1 MPGFFDAA
9 ANFKQPAKKPI
20 TATIAGTVITVTLE
34 QKKEIMLSGED
45 AWMLKDGQLV
55 KKPMPTVKKG
65 YKRLIKS
72 DMGYN
77 FYDNNPYWPKEIVEG
92 GHTWQTPSE

>member
-1 MPGFFDAA
+1 MPGFFEAA

-20 TATIAGTVITVTLE
+20 TAKIEGIVITVTLE

-45 AWMLKDGQLV
+45 AWTLKDGQLV
-55 KKPMPTVKKG
+55 KKPVTKVKKG

-72 DMGYN
+72 DTGYN
-77 FYDNNPYWPKEIVEG
+77 FYDSNPYWPKEIVKG
-92 GHTWQTPSE
+92 GYTWQIPSE

>member
-1 MPGFFDAA
+1 MPGFFEAA
-9 ANFKQPAKKPI
+9 SNFKQPVKKPI

-55 KKPMPTVKKG
+55 KKPMTTVKKG
-65 YKRLIKS
+65 YKRLTKS
-72 DMGYN
+72 DMG
-77 FYDNNPYWPKEIVEG
+77 DRKSVV
-92 GHTWQTPSE
+92 